1 MSVKSKKPF
10 KACTKCKFLTLSEE
24 EKCPNC
30 GSTTF
35 TDEWDGIAIILDPER
50 SEVARILGITKPGRY
65 AIKIGS

>member
-1 MSVKSKKPF
+1 MSIKSKKPF
-10 KACTKCKFLTLSEE
+10 KACIRCKFLALPEE

-35 TDEWDGIAIILDPER
+35 TDEWSGVAIILDPER